1 MAKYTLVK
9 YIVVKGTVVM
19 LIVRFY
25 NLQIE
30 AHMFHPS
37 VSSILFLIV
46 SHFLTLIIIIMT
58 IIITIMQISIIIVK
72 LIIIITMMIF
82 KAD

>member
-25 NLQIE
+25 NLQID
-30 AHMFHPS
+30 AHMLSPIC
-37 VSSILFLIV
+37 ILHLV
-46 SHFLTLIIIIMT
+46 
-58 IIITIMQISIIIVK
+58 
-72 LIIIITMMIF
+72 
-82 KAD
+82 